1 MAPFPESE
9 DMTIKRLMVA
19 LRKNDY
25 QLLKMG
31 TYKLHEKFHTGH
43 EFELTDEL
51 RQILETMEK
60 KQYPPEISD
69 ILCSTIKD
77 ILSKKA
83 VQAISR
89 ENQILPMDSGKNVM
103 PQALQTGGDEDRK
116 SVV

>member
-19 LRKNDY
+19 LRKNDL

-43 EFELTDEL
+43 EFELTDDL
-51 RQILETMEK
+51 RRILEIVEE

-83 VQAISR
+83 IQQISR
-89 ENQILPMDSGKNVM
+89 
-103 PQALQTGGDEDRK
+103 
-116 SVV
+116 